1 MTKTEEIF
9 KSNGCPYDN
18 HSQGKDVR
26 VVFCCSAGLL
36 RSPTAARV
44 AGEYGI
50 NARSAGS
57 NWHYA
62 LIPLTANLIKWAHWV
77 VFLNPQNEFEMT
89 SRIPDASLLE
99 MLRDKSIVW
108 NIEDSY
114 NYMDESLV
122 WVVRKKIEET
132 FEVSL
137 DCSAVSA
144 KQLDKS

>member
-26 VVFCCSAGLL
+26 VVFVCSAGLL
-36 RSPTAARV
+36 RSPTAARI

-57 NWHYA
+57 HLHYA
-62 LIPLTANLIKWAHWV
+62 LIPLSANLIKWAHWV
-77 VFLNPQNEFEMT
+77 VFLNPNNEFEATMK
-89 SRIPDASLLE
+89 IPDASLLE
-99 MLRDKSIVW
+99 LLRDKSIVW
-108 NIEDSY
+108 NIEDTY

-122 WVVRKKIEET
+122 WTLRKSIEKT
-132 FEVSL
+132 FEV
-137 DCSAVSA
+137 
-144 KQLDKS
+144 KEIK